1 MKSHARRFWAHDPYS
16 SVFHL
21 ESCKYKSLPLNH
33 IDLSCLW
40 NFQGGLRRPAIC
52 ILITYISFR
61 EMMCGLPF
69 QMPYFGH
76 IQIAFLSWKLSCYS
90 LRDCGNIISQPY
102 QDAGLRKKKIIIKIK
117 ICILAWWK
125 LFSQRRKKNPKH
137 WKFHW
142 TRK

>member
-16 SVFHL
+16 SVFHP

-102 QDAGLRKKKIIIKIK
+102 QDAGLRKKKKNNK
-117 ICILAWWK
+117 DKDLHSCLVK
-125 LFSQRRKKNPKH
+125 VVFSEKKKEP
-137 WKFHW
+137 
-142 TRK
+142 